1 MDSCEFDRALDYP
14 IIVLTVIRCSFSL
27 TGFGRKGRAA
37 CSFFQF
43 AFAFGVSL
51 SLLSPSLP
59 SLSLITLGSIQGM
72 CAFCVILGDTIPRV
86 LQSVIGDDVNGFIK
100 FLVSRQVVTFLLTVG
115 ISYPLSLYRDIEK
128 LSHASAL
135 ALVRCVESIH
145 FRPNP
150 LETDFGRIILHSMVV
165 IVVSVAVRGPGVEDT
180 LKGDPN
186 ERWTILESG
195 FFEAIGVISFAF
207 VVSPLFPLYLC
218 LSTLD
223 LIRSLSLVPPQLT
236 PNIRFPPDS
245 HPRSIRSSHTRI
257 HHPLSRRMPL
267 HVH

>member
-1 MDSCEFDRALDYP
+1 ML
-14 IIVLTVIRCSFSL
+14 LH
-27 TGFGRKGRAA
+27 
-37 CSFFQF
+37 
-43 AFAFGVSL
+43 SL
-51 SLLSPSLP
+51 SSGAQVSC
-59 SLSLITLGSIQGM
+59 SSRQIGSKTLTCS
-72 CAFCVILGDTIPRV
+72 VILE
-86 LQSVIGDDVNGFIK
+86 
-100 FLVSRQVVTFLLTVG
+100 
-115 ISYPLSLYRDIEK
+115 Y
-128 LSHASAL
+128 
-135 ALVRCVESIH
+135 
-145 FRPNP
+145 
-150 LETDFGRIILHSMVV
+150 SMVV

-207 VVSPLFPLYLC
+207 VVSPLVSLSLS

-223 LIRSLSLVPPQLT
+223 LIRCLSLVPSQLA
-236 PNIRFPPDS
+236 PNLRLPPNS

>member
-1 MDSCEFDRALDYP
+1 ML
-14 IIVLTVIRCSFSL
+14 LH
-27 TGFGRKGRAA
+27 
-37 CSFFQF
+37 
-43 AFAFGVSL
+43 SL
-51 SLLSPSLP
+51 SSGAQVSC
-59 SLSLITLGSIQGM
+59 SSRQIGSQTLTCS
-72 CAFCVILGDTIPRV
+72 VILE
-86 LQSVIGDDVNGFIK
+86 
-100 FLVSRQVVTFLLTVG
+100 
-115 ISYPLSLYRDIEK
+115 Y
-128 LSHASAL
+128 
-135 ALVRCVESIH
+135 
-145 FRPNP
+145 
-150 LETDFGRIILHSMVV
+150 SMVV

-207 VVSPLFPLYLC
+207 VVSPLFSL
-218 LSTLD
+218 LSTAPK
-223 LIRSLSLVPPQLT
+223 LICALSLVPPQLT